1 MNRRSMLGMLGI
13 GAAAGPA
20 MAESFVQQN
29 ATPPIPMS
37 DYGEY
42 KVATKASLIE
52 ENPIKRLANLRKE
65 YDVLTKD
72 RDTWISD
79 YIKRDMSE
87 YIDGYSN
94 IDINRIDPDIRA
106 MRSISESSKIRMYLH
121 RKANRRY
128 NSIVSNIL
136 GDIERLVG
144 KIT

>member
-20 MAESFVQQN
+20 IAENFVQQN
-29 ATPPIPMS
+29 ATPSIPMS

-42 KVATKASLIE
+42 SVANKASLIE

-65 YDVLTKD
+65 YEVLTKD

-79 YIKRDMSE
+79 YIKRDMSD

-94 IDINRIDPDIRA
+94 IDINRVDPDIRA